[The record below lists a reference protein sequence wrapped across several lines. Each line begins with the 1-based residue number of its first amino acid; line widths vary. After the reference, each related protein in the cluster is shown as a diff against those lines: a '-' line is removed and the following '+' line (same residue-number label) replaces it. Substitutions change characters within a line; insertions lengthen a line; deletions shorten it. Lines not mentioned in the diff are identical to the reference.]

1 MKKIKCL
8 ESSSIW
14 TLPVNT
20 YKADA
25 ALCSLTLLL
34 YNKRICH

>member
-8 ESSSIW
+8 QWSSIW
-14 TLPVNT
+14 VPPVST

-25 ALCSLTLLL
+25 AVCSLTLLL